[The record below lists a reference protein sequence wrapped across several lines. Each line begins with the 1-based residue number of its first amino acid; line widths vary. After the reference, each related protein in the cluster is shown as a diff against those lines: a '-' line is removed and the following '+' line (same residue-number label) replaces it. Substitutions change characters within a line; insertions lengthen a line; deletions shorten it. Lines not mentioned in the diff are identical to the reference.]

1 MTKTVKTALLAAMM
15 LPLCTISFAQ
25 QDDVITKKEALSYSI
40 NAETGEKTLDEKY
53 VYTYEYDLDGRQIR
67 ETVMEYEWNAESNI
81 WDFFYKEEIISSYDE
96 DGRKTLDVEIGHHID
111 NESGQLEEGYKIEN
125 SYSYNEKGLLTQE
138 VVLKYDEDLVQPYE
152 KEAYEYTYNEKGQ
165 KASSSAKRFS
175 WKDNEWKQDGKID
188 ITNTYDENGN
198 LTHTLELIYFG
209 WDSEKNEWRLNEK
222 EEYDYTYDE
231 KGKLTAKTEVYY
243 WSHSSVNGVPNELST
258 EWKHEYKYTYDE
270 TGKLRTILGIFSTWE
285 ESALKPSSEDFTTI
299 SYESDGSIVTPVGT
313 VVSEKKNIKRS
324 EGTYDLS
331 GKRVRNG
338 YRGMVI
344 RNGKLEVI
352 K

>member
-25 QDDVITKKEALSYSI
+25 QDDVITKKETLSYSF
-40 NAETGEKTLDEKY
+40 NSETGEKTLDEKY
-53 VYTYEYDLDGRQIR
+53 VYTYEYDVDGRQIR
-67 ETVMEYEWNAESNI
+67 ETMMEYEWNAESNI

-111 NESGQLEEGYKIEN
+111 DESGQLEEGNKTEN
-125 SYSYNEKGLLTQE
+125 SYSYNENGLLTQE
-138 VVLKYDEDLVQPYE
+138 FVLKYDEDLEQAYE
-152 KEAYEYTYNEKGQ
+152 KEEYEYTYNEKGQ
-165 KASSSAKRFS
+165 KTSGSAKTFS
-175 WKDNEWKQDGKID
+175 WKDGEWKQDGIID

-198 LTHTLELIYFG
+198 LTHTLELFYFG

-231 KGKLTAKTEVYY
+231 NGRQTSMTIVYY
-243 WSHSSVNGVPNELST
+243 YIPNSGIEA
-258 EWKHEYKYTYDE
+258 EWKYEYTYTYDE
-270 TGKLRTILGIFSTWE
+270 NGKQRTVLEIFSDWVDGTWKAIYE
-285 ESALKPSSEDFTTI
+285 NSTTI
-299 SYESDGSIVTPVGT
+299 SYESDGSTVTPVGA

-331 GKRVRNG
+331 GKRVRDG
-338 YRGMVI
+338 YKGMVI